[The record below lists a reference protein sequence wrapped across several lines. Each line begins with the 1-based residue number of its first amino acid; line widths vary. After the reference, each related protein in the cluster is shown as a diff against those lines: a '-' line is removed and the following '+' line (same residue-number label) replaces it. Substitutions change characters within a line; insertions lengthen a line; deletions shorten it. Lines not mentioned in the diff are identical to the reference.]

1 MWGIHLTQVTTICWG
16 RAPQAPVISA
26 SKLGRQEPV
35 LDRQSSTGVKGSQR
49 DFRVQA
55 LTGRHS
61 GPSKALLAAPAR
73 VSTTST
79 HNGLGLPESN
89 GYPSCPLWGIH
100 LTQVTTI
107 CWGRAPQAPVISAS
121 KLGRQEPVLDRQSST
136 GVKGSQRDF
145 RVQALQDAILGQARR
160 FWRPRR
166 GFRPPRP
173 TTDWGYLSQMDT
185 PLSVFCL
192 AIIFMKNKVVIGAS
206 PLYL

>member
-1 MWGIHLTQVTTICWG
+1 MRDLCQIAEVRDLPSALANIAQWGIHLTQVTTICWG

-89 GYPSCPLWGIH
+89 GYPTSLI
-100 LTQVTTI
+100 
-107 CWGRAPQAPVISAS
+107 
-121 KLGRQEPVLDRQSST
+121 
-136 GVKGSQRDF
+136 
-145 RVQALQDAILGQARR
+145 DAA
-160 FWRPRR
+160 WH
-166 GFRPPRP
+166 
-173 TTDWGYLSQMDT
+173 
-185 PLSVFCL
+185 
-192 AIIFMKNKVVIGAS
+192 
-206 PLYL
+206 

>member
-1 MWGIHLTQVTTICWG
+1 MLRTWESGRTMPWWGGKKWTFWSLSCPNREKTKNIENEECSNQSIENKMDNKRQWGIHLTQVTTICWG

-89 GYPSCPLWGIH
+89 GYPTSDIMDYP
-100 LTQVTTI
+100 T
-107 CWGRAPQAPVISAS
+107 
-121 KLGRQEPVLDRQSST
+121 KVLKEGELREI
-136 GVKGSQRDF
+136 R
-145 RVQALQDAILGQARR
+145 
-160 FWRPRR
+160 
-166 GFRPPRP
+166 
-173 TTDWGYLSQMDT
+173 Y
-185 PLSVFCL
+185 
-192 AIIFMKNKVVIGAS
+192 
-206 PLYL
+206 

>member
-89 GYPSCPLWGIH
+89 GYPTFLLYAGGAYIAWYVCDPIRRVATCHAQSPRRPIPSPGGNRPQIPTITN
-100 LTQVTTI
+100 LTKPSHGAARPI
-107 CWGRAPQAPVISAS
+107 GAFAWGRIH
-121 KLGRQEPVLDRQSST
+121 
-136 GVKGSQRDF
+136 VKQCM
-145 RVQALQDAILGQARR
+145 R
-160 FWRPRR
+160 FSPRLRR
-166 GFRPPRP
+166 GPGVSILLRRQANTARHISVVRALRP
-173 TTDWGYLSQMDT
+173 S
-185 PLSVFCL
+185 
-192 AIIFMKNKVVIGAS
+192 GAHWT
-206 PLYL
+206 

>member
-89 GYPSCPLWGIH
+89 GYPTTTLWGIH
-100 LTQVTTI
+100 LTQVTAI

-145 RVQALQDAILGQARR
+145 RVQALTGRHSGPSKALLAAPARVSTTSTHNGLGL
-160 FWRPRR
+160 PESN
-166 GFRPPRP
+166 GYP
-173 TTDWGYLSQMDT
+173 TRHFFYMCFQ
-185 PLSVFCL
+185 
-192 AIIFMKNKVVIGAS
+192 
-206 PLYL
+206 